1 MDYTFKNWNGNH
13 YYDFSVE
20 FNRIESYNKYCNE
33 WVELYGLKKNDDDYT
48 FIHKTDWTY
57 SDIVDLNAYNRVKRN
72 INKLCECLQLPS
84 DLTIEEQA
92 IQTFNHTKAN
102 ELETK
107 LKSYLALLGNMQF
120 ASEITGNAIVGGNG
134 LRIVGI

>member
-1 MDYTFKNWNGNH
+1 MDYTFKNWNANH

-33 WVELYGLKKNDDDYT
+33 WVELYGLKNNDGYT

-72 INKLCECLQLPS
+72 INKLREYLQLPS

-107 LKSYLALLGNMQF
+107 LKSYLALLGAMQF
-120 ASEITGNAIVGGNG
+120 RSEITGNAVAGGNG
-134 LRIVGI
+134 LRIVG

>member
-1 MDYTFKNWNGNH
+1 MDYTFKNWNANH

-33 WVELYGLKKNDDDYT
+33 WVELYGLKDDYT

-72 INKLCECLQLPS
+72 INQLCKYLQLS
-84 DLTIEEQA
+84 NRLDVSEQA
-92 IQTFNHTKAN
+92 VQTFNYSKAN
-102 ELETK
+102 ELESM
-107 LKSYLALLGNMQF
+107 LLYYLEVLGNMQF
-120 ASEITGNAIVGGNG
+120 ISEITGNAVAGGNG
-134 LRIVGI
+134 LRIVG

>member
-1 MDYTFKNWNGNH
+1 MAYTFKNWNENH

-33 WVELYGLKKNDDDYT
+33 WVELYGLKINDGYT

-72 INKLCECLQLPS
+72 INQLCKYLELSNRLEV
-84 DLTIEEQA
+84 LEQA
-92 IQTFNHTKAN
+92 NQTFDYNKAN
-102 ELETK
+102 ELEAT
-107 LKSYLALLGNMQF
+107 LKTYLALLGAMQF
-120 ASEITGNAIVGGNG
+120 RSEITGNAVAGGNG
-134 LRIVGI
+134 LRIVG

>member
-33 WVELYGLKKNDDDYT
+33 WVELYGLKKKDDDYT

-72 INKLCECLQLPS
+72 INQLCKYLQLPS

-107 LKSYLALLGNMQF
+107 LKSYLALLGAMQF
-120 ASEITGNAIVGGNG
+120 RSEITGNAIVGGNG
-134 LRIVGI
+134 LRIVG

>member
-33 WVELYGLKKNDDDYT
+33 WVELYGLKDDDYT

-72 INKLCECLQLPS
+72 INQLCKYLQLPS

-107 LKSYLALLGNMQF
+107 LKSYLAFLGNMQF

-134 LRIVGI
+134 LRIVG